1 MPEARIETRSGWLG
15 DRAAEFIEAVHAAMT
30 EVLRLPPHDRV
41 VRLFEHAP
49 DHFAI
54 PPGRSDHFTLV
65 EIMMFDGRTTDTKR
79 KLYKAIVA
87 NLAAFEVPAEEV
99 MIVLKES
106 PLENWGIRGGQA
118 ACDVELAV
126 DVSL

>member
-1 MPEARIETRSGWLG
+1 MRQ
-15 DRAAEFIEAVHAAMT
+15 
-30 EVLRLPPHDRV
+30 
-41 VRLFEHAP
+41 
-49 DHFAI
+49 AI
-54 PPGRSDHFTLV
+54 
-65 EIMMFDGRTTDTKR
+65 
-79 KLYKAIVA
+79 LYKAIVA
-87 NLAAFEVPAEEV
+87 NLAAFDVPADEV

>member
-15 DRAAEFIEAVHAAMT
+15 DRAPAFIDAVHGAMT
-30 EVLRLPPHDRV
+30 EALRLPPHDRV

-54 PPGRSDHFTLV
+54 PPGRSDRFTLV
-65 EIMMFDGRTTDTKR
+65 EIMMFAGRTTDTKR